1 MKVAREPG
9 VAAAGGRARVVTLLG
24 AGSLAAM
31 ALLLSGCGFHL
42 EGRYALPRALATVR
56 IDAVDTQSE
65 FYFGLRRA
73 LLASGAHLTDDI
85 KDPSAAVVHVLADST
100 TDVILTVSS
109 LNVPTEY
116 ELTYLVRFS
125 VDGAGGKVLMAPEQL
140 SQVRD
145 YNYSE
150 SAQLAKQRE
159 QQILSAALGDE
170 LAGVVMRRLSSLQQK
185 G

>member
-1 MKVAREPG
+1 MI
-9 VAAAGGRARVVTLLG
+9 AAASGSRAPRARNILG
-24 AGSLAAM
+24 AAGIAGMSL
-31 ALLLSGCGFHL
+31 LSSGCGFHL
-42 EGRYALPRALATVR
+42 EGRYPLPRALATVR

-65 FYFGLRRA
+65 FYFSLRRE
-73 LLASGAHLTDDI
+73 LLAAGAHLTSDI

-116 ELTYLVRFS
+116 ELTYAVRFS
-125 VDGAGGKVLMAPEQL
+125 VDAAGGKELLAPQQL

-150 SAQLAKQRE
+150 SAQLAKQHE
-159 QQILSAALGDE
+159 QQILSDALGDD
-170 LAGVVMRRLSSLQQK
+170 LAAVVMRRLSSLQQK

>member
-1 MKVAREPG
+1 MSRRASCAATTAPVCAAMLAGLVAL
-9 VAAAGGRARVVTLLG
+9 VALLG
-24 AGSLAAM
+24 
-31 ALLLSGCGFHL
+31 GCGFHL
-42 EGRYALPRALATVR
+42 EGRYPLPPALATVR

-73 LLASGAHLTDDI
+73 LLAAGAHLTDDI
-85 KDPSAAVVHVLADST
+85 KDSSAAVVHVLADST
-100 TDVILTVSS
+100 SNVILTVSS

-116 ELTYLVRFS
+116 ELTYAVRFS
-125 VDGAGGKVLMAPEQL
+125 VDAAGGRQLIAPVQL

-170 LAGVVMRRLSSLQQK
+170 LVGVVMRRLSSLQRA

>member
-1 MKVAREPG
+1 MNIPRERGRSGVARR
-9 VAAAGGRARVVTLLG
+9 AGAVRVLG
-24 AGSLAAM
+24 AGSLAGIT
-31 ALLLSGCGFHL
+31 LLLCGCGFHL
-42 EGRYALPRALATVR
+42 EGRYALPQALATVR
-56 IDAVDTQSE
+56 IDAVDPQSE

-85 KDPSAAVVHVLADST
+85 KDPGAAVVHVLADST

-125 VDGAGGKVLMAPEQL
+125 VEGAGGKVLVAPEQL

-150 SAQLAKQRE
+150 SDQLAKQRE

>member
-1 MKVAREPG
+1 MSATLRQPPRLSEFRGARALIALAMTL
-9 VAAAGGRARVVTLLG
+9 AAAG
-24 AGSLAAM
+24 
-31 ALLLSGCGFHL
+31 LSGCGFHL
-42 EGRYALPRALATVR
+42 EGHYPLPRALATVR
-56 IDAVDTQSE
+56 IDAADTQSE

-73 LLASGAHLTDDI
+73 LMAAGAHLTENI

-100 TDVILTVSS
+100 SNVILTVSS

-116 ELTYLVRFS
+116 EITYAVRFS
-125 VDGAGGKVLMAPEQL
+125 VDSAGGRQLIAPVQL

-159 QQILSAALGDE
+159 RQILSTALGDE
-170 LAGVVMRRLSSLQQK
+170 LVGVVMRRLSSLPQP

>member
-1 MKVAREPG
+1 MSGAREPALP
-9 VAAAGGRARVVTLLG
+9 AAARRVRCVTVLG
-24 AGSLAAM
+24 TAVLAGLSG
-31 ALLLSGCGFHL
+31 LLSGCGFQL
-42 EGRYALPRALATVR
+42 EGRYPLPSALDTVR

-73 LLASGAHLTDDI
+73 LLTAGAHLTDDV

-100 TDVILTVSS
+100 SNVILAVSS

-116 ELTYLVRFS
+116 EITYAVRFS
-125 VDGAGGKVLMAPEQL
+125 VDAAGGKELIAPQQL

-159 QQILSAALGDE
+159 QQILSTALGDE
-170 LAGVVMRRLSSLQQK
+170 LAGVVMRRLTSLQQK

>member
-1 MKVAREPG
+1 MSCPG
-9 VAAAGGRARVVTLLG
+9 VRASRVRAGLVG
-24 AGSLAAM
+24 AT
-31 ALLLSGCGFHL
+31 LLLSGCGFHL
-42 EGRYALPRALATVR
+42 EGRYLLPQALTTVR

-85 KDPSAAVVHVLADST
+85 KDQSAAVVHVLADST
-100 TDVILTVSS
+100 SNVILTVSS
-109 LNVPTEY
+109 RNVPSEY
-116 ELTYLVRFS
+116 ELTYAVRFS
-125 VDGAGGKVLMAPEQL
+125 VDAAGGKQLLAPQQL

-159 QQILSAALGDE
+159 QQILSDALGDE
-170 LAGVVMRRLSSLQQK
+170 LAAVAMRRISSLQQT

>member
-1 MKVAREPG
+1 MSTAG
-9 VAAAGGRARVVTLLG
+9 VRA
-24 AGSLAAM
+24 SLIGM

-42 EGRYALPRALATVR
+42 EGRYALPKALATVR

-100 TDVILTVSS
+100 SNVILTVSS

-116 ELTYLVRFS
+116 ELTYAVRFS
-125 VDGAGGKVLMAPEQL
+125 VDAAGGKQLLPPQQL

-159 QQILSAALGDE
+159 QQILSDALGDE
-170 LAGVVMRRLSSLQQK
+170 LAAVVMRRISSLQQK

>member
-1 MKVAREPG
+1 MRISGKRLAP
-9 VAAAGGRARVVTLLG
+9 A
-24 AGSLAAM
+24 AAM
-31 ALLLSGCGFHL
+31 ALLSGCGFHL
-42 EGRYALPRALATVR
+42 EGRYPLPQALSTVR

-85 KDPSAAVVHVLADST
+85 KDPDAAVVHVLTDST
-100 TDVILTVSS
+100 SNVILTVSS

-116 ELTYLVRFS
+116 ELTYAVRFS
-125 VDGAGGKVLMAPEQL
+125 VDAAGGKELLAPQQL

-150 SAQLAKQRE
+150 SAQLAKQHE

>member
-1 MKVAREPG
+1 MSSAASTGRGLHLHRGTCALAPGAVALL
-9 VAAAGGRARVVTLLG
+9 AAALP
-24 AGSLAAM
+24 
-31 ALLLSGCGFHL
+31 GCGFHL
-42 EGRYALPRALATVR
+42 EGHYPLPQSLATVR
-56 IDAVDTQSE
+56 IDATDTQSE

-73 LLASGAHLTDDI
+73 LMAAGAHLTEDV

-100 TDVILTVSS
+100 SNVILTVSRF
-109 LNVPTEY
+109 NVPTEY
-116 ELTYLVRFS
+116 EITYAVRFS
-125 VDGAGGKVLMAPEQL
+125 VDSAGGRTLIAPVQL

-170 LAGVVMRRLSSLQQK
+170 LVGVVMRRLSSLQQP